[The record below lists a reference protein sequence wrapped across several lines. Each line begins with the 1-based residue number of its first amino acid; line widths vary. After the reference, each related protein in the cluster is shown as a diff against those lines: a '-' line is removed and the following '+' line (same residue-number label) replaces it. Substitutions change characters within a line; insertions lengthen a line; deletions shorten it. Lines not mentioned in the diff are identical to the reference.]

1 MCEAV
6 SCGLQVVST
15 NVGGI
20 PEVLPSDMVELCQP
34 NVEALCTG
42 LDTCIQNVRD
52 NNIPDPW
59 EYHKKMEEFYNW
71 HNIAERTEIV
81 YNSARNLPVRSKADL
96 LVTVYA
102 LGPVI
107 GKLVVIMYS
116 LSMALLWICGI
127 IWPRSNIDIVPE
139 YGFHRLRKSK

>member
-1 MCEAV
+1 MTEAFCVAMCEAV

-42 LDTCIQNVRD
+42 LENCIQNVRD

-59 EYHKKMEEFYNW
+59 EYHRKMEEFYNSGG
-71 HNIAERTEIV
+71 A
-81 YNSARNLPVRSKADL
+81 SAPPLR
-96 LVTVYA
+96 
-102 LGPVI
+102 
-107 GKLVVIMYS
+107 
-116 LSMALLWICGI
+116 
-127 IWPRSNIDIVPE
+127 VP
-139 YGFHRLRKSK
+139 G